1 MIIYK
6 ATNIINNKV
15 YIGQTIHP
23 LSVRKSQHERSH
35 EYGYKTAFSNAI
47 RKYGKENFIW
57 EVIYETNSIEDL
69 NEKESYYIK
78 YYKSL
83 VTENGYNLKGGG
95 GNDFLTQE
103 VKNKIGESQL
113 GEKNHMFGKTGELN
127 PTSKKVINITT
138 NMIFGSASEAA
149 RYDKANFSHV
159 CAVCRGLRGSTKGN
173 VYRYLDKEDR
183 IIEPE
188 NAAYVKAKKVKN
200 MDTGEIFENAT
211 IAEFYYQGYKSGNLS
226 KACKGKNKT
235 FAGFRWEY
243 I

>member
-15 YIGQTIHP
+15 YIGQTIHT
-23 LSVRKSQHERSH
+23 LSVRKAQHERSH

-47 RKYGKENFIW
+47 RKYGKDNFRW

-188 NAAYVKAKKVKN
+188 NAAYVKEKKVKN

-211 IAEFYYQGYKSGNLS
+211 IAEFYYQGHKSGNLS

>member
-15 YIGQTIHP
+15 YIGQTIHT
-23 LSVRKSQHERSH
+23 LNVRKAQHERSH

-138 NMIFGSASEAA
+138 KMIVGRASEAA

>member
-15 YIGQTIHP
+15 YIGQTIHT
-23 LSVRKSQHERSH
+23 LNVRKAQHERSH

-188 NAAYVKAKKVKN
+188 NAAYVKEKKVKN

>member
-15 YIGQTIHP
+15 YIGQTIQQ

-47 RKYGKENFIW
+47 RKYGKENFKW
-57 EVIYETNSIEDL
+57 EVIYETDSIKDL
-69 NEKESYYIK
+69 NEKESYYIE

-103 VKNKIGESQL
+103 VKNKIGEAQL

-173 VYRYLDKEDR
+173 VYRYLDKDDR

-200 MDTGEIFENAT
+200 IDTGEIFENST
-211 IAEFYYQGYKSGNLS
+211 IAEFHYQGYKSGNLS
-226 KACKGKNKT
+226 KACTGKNKT

>member
-47 RKYGKENFIW
+47 RNYGKENFKW
-57 EVIYETNSIEDL
+57 EVIYETDSIKDL
-69 NEKESYYIK
+69 NEKESYYIE

-103 VKNKIGESQL
+103 VKNK
-113 GEKNHMFGKTGELN
+113 
-127 PTSKKVINITT
+127 
-138 NMIFGSASEAA
+138 
-149 RYDKANFSHV
+149 
-159 CAVCRGLRGSTKGN
+159 
-173 VYRYLDKEDR
+173 
-183 IIEPE
+183 
-188 NAAYVKAKKVKN
+188 
-200 MDTGEIFENAT
+200 
-211 IAEFYYQGYKSGNLS
+211 
-226 KACKGKNKT
+226 T

>member
-138 NMIFGSASEAA
+138 NMIFGSVSEAA

>member
-1 MIIYK
+1 MKAKSWVIRMIIYK

-47 RKYGKENFIW
+47 RKYGKENFKW
-57 EVIYETNSIEDL
+57 EVIYEADAIE
-69 NEKESYYIK
+69 
-78 YYKSL
+78 
-83 VTENGYNLKGGG
+83 
-95 GNDFLTQE
+95 
-103 VKNKIGESQL
+103 
-113 GEKNHMFGKTGELN
+113 ELN

-173 VYRYLDKEDR
+173 VYRYLDEDNR

-188 NAAYVKAKKVKN
+188 NAASVKAKKVKN
-200 MDTGEIFENAT
+200 IDTGEIFENAI
-211 IAEFYYQGYKSGNLS
+211 IAEFHYQGYKSGNLS
-226 KACKGKNKT
+226 KDCTGKNKT
-235 FAGFRWEY
+235 FAGFRWQY

>member
-15 YIGQTIHP
+15 YIGQTIHT
-23 LSVRKSQHERSH
+23 LNVRKAQHERSH

-103 VKNKIGESQL
+103 VKNKIGEAQL

>member
-15 YIGQTIHP
+15 YIGQTIHT
-23 LSVRKSQHERSH
+23 LNVRKAQHERSH

-47 RKYGKENFIW
+47 RKYGKDNFRW

-243 I
+243 V

>member
-15 YIGQTIHP
+15 YIGQTIHT
-23 LSVRKSQHERSH
+23 LSVRKAQHERSH

>member
-23 LSVRKSQHERSH
+23 LSVRKGQHERSY

-47 RKYGKENFIW
+47 RKYGKENFKW
-57 EVIYETNSIEDL
+57 EVIYETDSIEDL
-69 NEKESYYIK
+69 NEKESYYIE

-103 VKNKIGESQL
+103 VKNKIREAQL

-173 VYRYLDKEDR
+173 VYRYLDKDDR
-183 IIEPE
+183 IIEPK

-200 MDTGEIFENAT
+200 IDTGEIFENAT
-211 IAEFYYQGYKSGNLS
+211 IAEFHYQGYKSGNLS
-226 KACKGKNKT
+226 KACTGKNKT

>member
-1 MIIYK
+1 M
-6 ATNIINNKV
+6 NM
-15 YIGQTIHP
+15 
-23 LSVRKSQHERSH
+23 
-35 EYGYKTAFSNAI
+35 
-47 RKYGKENFIW
+47 
-57 EVIYETNSIEDL
+57 VIKLLFQI
-69 NEKESYYIK
+69 
-78 YYKSL
+78 
-83 VTENGYNLKGGG
+83 
-95 GNDFLTQE
+95 
-103 VKNKIGESQL
+103 
-113 GEKNHMFGKTGELN
+113 N
-127 PTSKKVINITT
+127 PTSKKAINITT
-138 NMIFGSASEAA
+138 NMIFGSASEVA

-235 FAGFRWEY
+235 FAGFRCEY
-243 I
+243 IILRYVNTEPSLRSNSLKGVTTSLYDPYGIMKSVLYR

>member
-15 YIGQTIHP
+15 YIGQTIHT
-23 LSVRKSQHERSH
+23 LSVRKAQHERSH

-47 RKYGKENFIW
+47 RKYGKDNFRW